1 MAVVHTPPA
10 GLLRL
15 AVERQRQPEVLPL
28 GAEPHSAAKHR
39 QPAFH
44 TSRKTPA
51 HHPTQFHSSY
61 KIQPLKSPLDFPSMW
76 RESLAAS
83 CQTLTAMSK
92 QLPWYT
98 LFNEPPRRNRAIRTL
113 PSQQVMRE

>member
-1 MAVVHTPPA
+1 VAPLVAVVHTPPA

-15 AVERQRQPEVLPL
+15 AVERQRTPEVLPQQV
-28 GAEPHSAAKHR
+28 EPHLVAKHR
-39 QPAFH
+39 QLAFH

-61 KIQPLKSPLDFPSMW
+61 RIQPLKSPLDFPSMW

-92 QLPWYT
+92 QDIGARL
-98 LFNEPPRRNRAIRTL
+98 
-113 PSQQVMRE
+113 

>member
-1 MAVVHTPPA
+1 MAVVRTLPS

-15 AVERQRQPEVLPL
+15 AVERQRRPEVPQRV
-28 GAEPHSAAKHR
+28 EPHSVAKHR

-92 QLPWYT
+92 QDVGARL
-98 LFNEPPRRNRAIRTL
+98 
-113 PSQQVMRE
+113 